1 MGLLETLS
9 TLLKNAL
16 AQPQTAPSP
25 GAPEAGSTPDLL
37 RGTSAGG
44 LQDLVE
50 RLSAGGLGEEVRSWL
65 GGGANLPVSADQIRG
80 ALGDEH
86 VRQIAAQFGI
96 PAVRVLEFLSGYLPD
111 AVDKASPGGTIE
123 QQAPERN

>member
-9 TLLKNAL
+9 TVLKNAL
-16 AQPQTAPSP
+16 AQPQTAPGQ
-25 GAPEAGSTPDLL
+25 GAPEAEATPDLL
-37 RGTSAGG
+37 WGTSAGG

-50 RLSAGGLGEEVRSWL
+50 RLKAGGLGEEVRSWL
-65 GGGANLPVSADQIRG
+65 GSGANLPVSADQIRG

-86 VRQIAAQFGI
+86 VRQIAARFGI
-96 PAVRVLEFLSGYLPD
+96 STDSAAEFLSGYLPD

-123 QQAPERN
+123 PQAQERN